1 MMSTDEDVLSRNPS
15 YEHSLDQA
23 AAANKPAE
31 KLTGLMLA
39 KEDRWIAS
47 LDLPEF
53 ARELKELGKELQA
66 MEGKADVEHLHKIV
80 RWSRTCTAVGVLTM
94 AFGVNP
100 LSIAALA
107 LGCMTRWTI
116 VAHHVCHGG
125 FDRLDTGGR
134 YNRFT
139 FGVGSLW
146 RRCVDWLDWMLVE
159 AWNVEH
165 NQLHHYFLGEDKD
178 PDLVERNLK
187 LVRDLPKVLLPLKY
201 ALVAFMAC
209 TWKWYYYS
217 PNTFKVLKLNQTRRT
232 GQPTGFTETEE
243 EAPCVLGSW
252 MTPWYKK
259 YFTNVEFF
267 GRVLGPFFVGRFVL
281 LPLLVATVAAMCA
294 VLLGAGP
301 ATYAKSAGYYSL
313 INLVLGELATN
324 AWAFLVVATN
334 HCGDDLYRFEGHA
347 AARSPSFYLRQTISS
362 VNFATGTDTIDFVH
376 GWLNYQIEHHLW
388 PDLSML
394 SYQKAQPL
402 VQAICK
408 RHGVPYMKE
417 NVFWRLKKTVDIAVG
432 NTSMRRFPVAYHLK
446 EDVTM

>member
-1 MMSTDEDVLSRNPS
+1 MMTTDEDVLSRNPS

-80 RWSRTCTAVGVLTM
+80 RWSRTCTAFGVLTM

-165 NQLHHYFLGEDKD
+165 NQLHHYCLGEATD
-178 PDLVERNLK
+178 PDLVEDNLK
-187 LVRDLPKVLLPLKY
+187 GIRTYKTSFPGEKY
-201 ALVAFMAC
+201 IIVAFFMA
-209 TWKWYYYS
+209 TWKWFYYA
-217 PNTFKVLKLNQTRRT
+217 PNTFKMLKLHEMRR
-232 GQPTGFTETEE
+232 
-243 EAPCVLGSW
+243 LGKVPMYEGKPVSERSMRRAW
-252 MTPWYKK
+252 SLDSCFYRGNV
-259 YFTNVEFF
+259 YFTKAEMF
-267 GRVLGPFFVGRFVL
+267 GRVLGPYFVRQFVL
-281 LPLLVATVAAMCA
+281 LPLLFGLALGRAAYFNSLMSM
-294 VLLGAGP
+294 VLAEML
-301 ATYAKSAGYYSL
+301 
-313 INLVLGELATN
+313 TN
-324 AWAFLVVATN
+324 IHSFIVIVPN
-334 HCGDDLYRFEGHA
+334 HTGDDLYRFDRHCT
-347 AARSPSFYLRQTISS
+347 ARSATFFLRQIISS
-362 VNFATGTDTIDFVH
+362 ANFSLGTDLIDFHH
-376 GWLNYQIEHHLW
+376 GWLNYQVIAPLIAPLIAPRLAQLSGDCTSDCTGWPQLSGGEHDHL
-388 PDLSML
+388 
-394 SYQKAQPL
+394 
-402 VQAICK
+402 
-408 RHGVPYMKE
+408 
-417 NVFWRLKKTVDIAVG
+417 
-432 NTSMRRFPVAYHLK
+432 
-446 EDVTM
+446 